1 LRTVV
6 AIWRILR
13 VIGMVAQGL
22 WLIAFAMPRT
32 DAAGW
37 HAIMQRW
44 AVKLL
49 RCLGVTVRVSGEPQP
64 GAVLM
69 VANHVS
75 WLDIPALHAS
85 SPRTRFVSKSVIAHW
100 PLLGRLARAGGTLFI
115 ERERKRDALRVVHEV
130 AAALKNHD
138 AVAVFPEG
146 TTGAGHEVLPFHA
159 NLLQAAITTGT
170 LIQPIVL
177 LSALYRSGSS
187 SATCINL
194 NGRRQTYA
202 PNSTFNIGA
211 EYRFRFGD
219 KDKIIPRLNFGHVG
233 NQWATLF
240 ENASLG
246 DRLGDRNILNAQLAW
261 QHGSYTITGY
271 ATNLTDQHYAGA
283 LNSGLYFAGPP
294 RQYGVKLLKIF

>member
-85 SPRTRFVSKSVIAHW
+85 SPRTRFVSKSAIAHW

-177 LSALYRSGSS
+177 RYSEPGLPVSVAAQYIDDTTLVESMMKVCRARGIVVDVRFLPPEPAGELDRRALAERLHERVAAELRSVIQ
-187 SATCINL
+187 A
-194 NGRRQTYA
+194 A
-202 PNSTFNIGA
+202 
-211 EYRFRFGD
+211 
-219 KDKIIPRLNFGHVG
+219 
-233 NQWATLF
+233 
-240 ENASLG
+240 
-246 DRLGDRNILNAQLAW
+246 
-261 QHGSYTITGY
+261 
-271 ATNLTDQHYAGA
+271 
-283 LNSGLYFAGPP
+283 
-294 RQYGVKLLKIF
+294 